1 MKIHNHLFPSA
12 NSGLNWL
19 THNDDVISA
28 HDEFLKGTM
37 RVDLFGVR
45 DGGTIDGPLTAPLR
59 PEVPT
64 LKPGQS
70 YLLETVIRTVK
81 MGHHFTQGTTD
92 SNEIWLEV
100 SVTAGEQQI
109 GASGIMEPDNSVD
122 PWSHFV
128 NNFMLDRNGNRID
141 RRNAQDIFV
150 PLYVHQIPPGA
161 GQTVHYSFTMPA
173 TITAPVKAKV
183 RLLYRKF
190 DSIYMEFVDK
200 KTKELGRPIRGHKE
214 GQPYRNELPILVLA
228 EDEVTFPVEG
238 VTAEVTNAKREIPEW
253 QRWND
258 YGIGMLLKGKAALRQ
273 ATEAFTQVEK
283 LGRYDG
289 PLNLARTLV
298 AEAGPGQL
306 DAAAAAIQR
315 ASEFKDPQAPPWTM
329 AWLSG
334 VINRQ
339 QGQLESAEGNFRQVL
354 EYRTEET
361 IKRKFDFSKDY
372 EVINLLGQTVFDRA
386 LQIRG
391 ESRTEERS
399 ARLKE
404 AVEIFQKTL
413 AIDSENVDA
422 HYNLSQL
429 YAQLNDKEKAAE
441 HQALHEK
448 YKIDDTARGEAVSKA
463 RQKYPAADFAS
474 EALVIYDLQ
483 RKQKADSTTA
493 QNTPSDTKR

>member
-1 MKIHNHLFPSA
+1 
-12 NSGLNWL
+12 
-19 THNDDVISA
+19 
-28 HDEFLKGTM
+28 
-37 RVDLFGVR
+37 
-45 DGGTIDGPLTAPLR
+45 
-59 PEVPT
+59 
-64 LKPGQS
+64 
-70 YLLETVIRTVK
+70 
-81 MGHHFTQGTTD
+81 
-92 SNEIWLEV
+92 
-100 SVTAGEQQI
+100 
-109 GASGIMEPDNSVD
+109 
-122 PWSHFV
+122 
-128 NNFMLDRNGNRID
+128 
-141 RRNAQDIFV
+141 
-150 PLYVHQIPPGA
+150 
-161 GQTVHYSFTMPA
+161 
-173 TITAPVKAKV
+173 
-183 RLLYRKF
+183 
-190 DSIYMEFVDK
+190 
-200 KTKELGRPIRGHKE
+200 
-214 GQPYRNELPILVLA
+214 
-228 EDEVTFPVEG
+228 
-238 VTAEVTNAKREIPEW
+238 
-253 QRWND
+253 
-258 YGIGMLLKGKAALRQ
+258 
-273 ATEAFTQVEK
+273 
-283 LGRYDG
+283 
-289 PLNLARTLV
+289 
-298 AEAGPGQL
+298 
-306 DAAAAAIQR
+306 
-315 ASEFKDPQAPPWTM
+315 M

-404 AVEIFQKTL
+404 AVEIFQQTL